1 MIRLTRLDGSEM
13 YLNPDLVELMEEVP
27 ETHITLSNG
36 NRYLV
41 LEPAIVVI
49 YRIVEFKANIM
60 RRGTLKEPIKYLRH
74 RKLANYRPFCKLPET

>member
-13 YLNPDLVELMEEVP
+13 YLNPDLLEVLEEVP

-41 LEPAIVVI
+41 LEPAQVVI
-49 YRIVEFKANIM
+49 ARIVAFRARIM
-60 RRGTLKEPIKYLRH
+60 RRSVSDEPRKYLR
-74 RKLANYRPFCKLPET
+74 RRRAENYLPHCPLPE